1 MSMRDEQCRKVCRI
15 LDDVLANKPTERDA
29 LIVAVRNAFDELLK
43 WKRPNGTWRHYEGEI
58 TCSECGSI
66 FFDEIM
72 DLCDSD
78 VPKFCPN
85 CGAVMIEE
93 EWRR

>member
-1 MSMRDEQCRKVCRI
+1 MKRIWLEKDGTLQVLTDES
-15 LDDVLANKPTERDA
+15 LDDV
-29 LIVAVRNAFDELLK
+29 
-43 WKRPNGTWRHYEGEI
+43 KRVLVTRKGSLHGGLFYPEKPNGTWRHYEGEI